1 MVMQAF
7 WSGRRKT
14 LCDWLL
20 RLVVV
25 SPLLL
30 TAARWGG
37 RGLVRAEDPL
47 ADNPRLAVQ
56 IESWF
61 ILEDVPLPLP
71 AVAAG
76 GQASGFRLG
85 GLSDL
90 HAAGGEE
97 GALRFWALTDR
108 GPNGVAVLPA
118 SGVEG
123 AAGDRLAGKEC
134 RTLPVPEFSPTIV
147 ELEAAGGGGKRPG
160 TLRARVCLPL
170 TSRSGQPTSGRP
182 TAIFPTAKPMVHPG
196 SLQELPADPHGFDSE
211 GLVRLSNGQFWV
223 AEEYGP
229 SLAEVSPT
237 GCVLRRLVPR
247 GTILAGADCA
257 VEDVLPADYARRCD
271 NRGLESLAVAP
282 DQSRLFCL
290 LQSPLEPAGMAP
302 GEEPHS
308 VRLLV
313 LDPVAGRPVAEYL
326 YPLGDRAD
334 SVAHTVAADGKIS
347 ALAAIDGTTLLV
359 LEQSDHHSR
368 IYRVDLTQA
377 TNVLTSS
384 QPAADGTASAAQRA
398 PAIERQHVLEKECVA
413 DLAPLAAR
421 FHADILPGMG
431 KRPKKLS
438 DLKFEGMTLLDG
450 QRVALVNDNDFDL
463 NAAGTGPATPPNRRT
478 CLWVL
483 RLSEPVR

>member
-1 MVMQAF
+1 MVVQAF
-7 WSGRRKT
+7 WSGRRKMVRN
-14 LCDWLL
+14 WLL
-20 RLVVV
+20 PLAVGG
-25 SPLLL
+25 PLLL
-30 TAARWGG
+30 AAALGG
-37 RGLVRAEDPL
+37 GSGFVSAEESAA
-47 ADNPRLAVQ
+47 ADPRLAVQ

-61 ILEDVPLPLP
+61 ILEDAPLPLP
-71 AVAAG
+71 AAAAG

-90 HAAGGEE
+90 HAAGGEA
-97 GALRFWALTDR
+97 GPLRFWALTDR

-118 SGVEG
+118 AGVEG
-123 AAGDRLAGKEC
+123 AAGGRLAGKEC

-147 ELEAAGGGGKRPG
+147 ELEAAGGGADQPG
-160 TLRARVCLPL
+160 TLQARVCLPL

-182 TAIFPTAKPMVHPG
+182 TAIFATAKPMVHPG
-196 SLQELPADPHGFDSE
+196 SLRELPPDPHGFDSE

-247 GTILAGADCA
+247 GTTLAGADCA

-302 GEEPHS
+302 GEEPHY

-347 ALAAIDGTTLLV
+347 ALVAIDGTTLLV

-368 IYRVDLTQA
+368 IYRIDLTQA
-377 TNVLTSS
+377 TSALASGG
-384 QPAADGTASAAQRA
+384 PAAEGGVSAAQRSI
-398 PAIERQHVLEKECVA
+398 PIERQHVLEKECVA

-421 FHADILPGMG
+421 FHADIVPGVG

-438 DLKFEGMTLLDG
+438 ELKFEGMTLIDG
-450 QRVALVNDNDFDL
+450 QRVALVNDNDFDM

-478 CLWVL
+478 CLWIL
-483 RLSEPVR
+483 RLPKRVR